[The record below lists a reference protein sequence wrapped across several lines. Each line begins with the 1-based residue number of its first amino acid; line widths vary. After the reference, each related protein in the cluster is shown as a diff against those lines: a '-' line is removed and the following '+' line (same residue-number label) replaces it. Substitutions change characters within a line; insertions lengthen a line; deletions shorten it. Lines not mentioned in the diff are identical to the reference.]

1 MKDES
6 WGVGSK
12 QVALA
17 ATLELI
23 RVPPF
28 IAQSARCS
36 LLKACFTAVFPGMVS
51 AQRLSHP
58 GGGGGGGREEGDA
71 EGRQKQMVEKLQ
83 TVVRELLKQA
93 SVDGPG
99 FLYLFQNDACEI
111 SRSWHFP
118 LIVFNIFFT
127 S

>member
-51 AQRLSHP
+51 AQRLGS
-58 GGGGGGGREEGDA
+58 GGGREEGGGGDA

-93 SVDGPG
+93 SGRVAGLLVGMSSTIQGDM
-99 FLYLFQNDACEI
+99 
-111 SRSWHFP
+111 
-118 LIVFNIFFT
+118 
-127 S
+127 